1 MNEINSK
8 VNDKYKGGLKL
19 KKPKEPARKL
29 SYESDGKMGNQKQSE
44 TNKKEQVDFFN
55 TTQGSE

>member
-1 MNEINSK
+1 
-8 VNDKYKGGLKL
+8 L
-19 KKPKEPARKL
+19 KKPKNPARKL

-44 TNKKEQVDFFN
+44 NNKKEQVEFFN